1 MLCLLD
7 RTLMRTLQLRA
18 SGLVLAAL
26 LVFGWGEAHAQSRV
40 ATTAAQ
46 FLTIGTG
53 ARASALGH
61 AYTAQATGGE
71 ALYWNPAGAARVYD
85 PYSRGSV
92 FLSHASWLM
101 DIDYN
106 AIGLVVPVTGSGVFG
121 LSVAQM
127 DYGRMDVTSVDLPDG
142 TGETFGAADLVI
154 GLSYAQPLTNSF
166 YIGGTLKYVRQSI
179 YDMSASTGAIDVGFV
194 LESEYLNGMRLA
206 ASIMNFGAK
215 MQMDGINS
223 RLFVDIDPG
232 NSGSNDKLPAN
243 LETDAWPLPLSFKFG
258 AAMPVVNTS
267 SVRMEVL
274 ADAHQTNDNDLNAD
288 LGAQLRYMVGT
299 VNFELR
305 GGYKD
310 LAVRNATAHLTFG
323 GGVDLR
329 AAGVRIGADYGY
341 VPFNEIG
348 NVQMLDLRL
357 YF

>member
-1 MLCLLD
+1 MNPRKTSVLCL
-7 RTLMRTLQLRA
+7 A
-18 SGLVLAAL
+18 LAAL
-26 LVFGWGEAHAQSRV
+26 IACAPAYAQSRV

-61 AYTAQATGGE
+61 AYTAHATGGE
-71 ALYWNPAGAARVYD
+71 ALYWNPAGAARAYD
-85 PYSRGSV
+85 SYSRGSIFV
-92 FLSHASWLM
+92 SHADWLM

-106 AIGLVVPVTGSGVFG
+106 AFGFVVPVTASGVLG
-121 LSVAQM
+121 ISIAQM
-127 DYGRMDVTSVDLPDG
+127 NYGRMDVTSVDLPDG
-142 TGETFGAADLVI
+142 TGESFGAADLVV
-154 GLSYAQPLTNSF
+154 GVSYAQPLTNSF

-179 YDMSASTGAIDVGFV
+179 YDMSASTGALDVGFV

-232 NSGSNDKLPAN
+232 NSGSNDKLPAT
-243 LETDAWPLPLSFKFG
+243 LETEAWPLPLSFKFG
-258 AAMPVVNTS
+258 ASVPVVNTHS
-267 SVRMEVL
+267 ARLELL
-274 ADAHQTNDNDLNAD
+274 ADAHQTNDNELNAD
-288 LGAQLRYMVGT
+288 LGALLRYTVGT

-310 LAVRNATAHLTFG
+310 MAVSNATSHVTLG

-329 AAGVRIGADYGY
+329 AGGIRLGADYGF
-341 VPFNEIG
+341 VPYNEIG
-348 NVQMLDLRL
+348 NVQMVDFRL